1 MQVHEIRPLD
11 DLGAVLRSRLP
22 EPTNDADRLWRNVGL
37 FWSALAK
44 RDSRCVHVSE
54 IDDFINAFPKACLSC
69 KKRVARE
76 IQQQLQTL
84 HIRVLQHQSSPYLKD
99 FWEMESRL
107 LPTCSCK

>member
-1 MQVHEIRPLD
+1 MHIDEVRPLD
-11 DLGAVLRSRLP
+11 EIGRSLNSLLP
-22 EPTNDADRLWRNVGL
+22 EPTSDAERLWRNVGL
-37 FWSALAK
+37 FWTALAK
-44 RDSRCVHVSE
+44 RDSKLVHVSE

-69 KKRVARE
+69 KTHVARE

-84 HIRVLQHQSSPYLKD
+84 HMRVLQYQSSPYLKD